1 MSSWKTTPNL
11 CYSSKMSVELGKI
24 NGELNLYNFS
34 TLIKAVESYQYNT
47 KFVNQVQI
55 SIKYR

>member
-1 MSSWKTTPNL
+1 
-11 CYSSKMSVELGKI
+11 MSVELGKI